1 MTTTTVSRRPLT
13 IGAAALLVP
22 ALAHPT
28 AVGYAR
34 PASME
39 ISTEGQILETFETLM
54 EWLATKIEELGV
66 PGAAVGVTF
75 RGQRFTRGMG
85 IANVD
90 SGLPFSPTTPFG
102 IASLTKIFTATA
114 LASLAHNGA
123 LRLGDPVRRHL
134 PNFTVADPE
143 ATEAITVAHLLSHT
157 GGWADV
163 LEPETDQDSLDWYVA
178 NLHDAPQVVPVGTH
192 FSYSNSGFLV
202 AGAVAEQV
210 TGVCYEDAILELVL
224 HPLGMTRTTFAR
236 DREAT
241 GNAAVGHE
249 LIDDTYATLP
259 PAEIPRAV
267 HPSAG
272 IVSTIDDMLTFVE
285 AHATIDPGR
294 LDPEE
299 LASMRRPL
307 ATGGSLGPVIVDQV
321 GVGWM
326 LLDTAGET
334 VLMSQG
340 GDSGLISA
348 MVAVPSRE
356 FGMIVC
362 ANSDAG
368 MMLANDAV
376 LRGLAE
382 FVDLALPEPHPYTL
396 TGDEAADAEGRYEIP
411 GWLTIDVAPDDG
423 SLQLSTSAGGHEIPE
438 MSGRFTMVSARTGF
452 MPYLGGRMWVDLV
465 PDDSEGIRWLRFAGR
480 LAPRVG

>member
-1 MTTTTVSRRPLT
+1 MTTTTVSRRHLT
-13 IGAAALLVP
+13 IGAAALLTP

-54 EWLATKIEELGV
+54 EWLATKIKELGV

-192 FSYSNSGFLV
+192 FS
-202 AGAVAEQV
+202 
-210 TGVCYEDAILELVL
+210 
-224 HPLGMTRTTFAR
+224 
-236 DREAT
+236 
-241 GNAAVGHE
+241 
-249 LIDDTYATLP
+249 
-259 PAEIPRAV
+259 
-267 HPSAG
+267 
-272 IVSTIDDMLTFVE
+272 
-285 AHATIDPGR
+285 
-294 LDPEE
+294 
-299 LASMRRPL
+299 
-307 ATGGSLGPVIVDQV
+307 
-321 GVGWM
+321 
-326 LLDTAGET
+326 
-334 VLMSQG
+334 
-340 GDSGLISA
+340 
-348 MVAVPSRE
+348 
-356 FGMIVC
+356 
-362 ANSDAG
+362 
-368 MMLANDAV
+368 
-376 LRGLAE
+376 
-382 FVDLALPEPHPYTL
+382 
-396 TGDEAADAEGRYEIP
+396 
-411 GWLTIDVAPDDG
+411 
-423 SLQLSTSAGGHEIPE
+423 
-438 MSGRFTMVSARTGF
+438 
-452 MPYLGGRMWVDLV
+452 
-465 PDDSEGIRWLRFAGR
+465 
-480 LAPRVG
+480 